1 MKQQTLEEQLKQEG
15 FILNYSIP
23 GEEVIAPQELEL
35 DSIAIGIDVH
45 KKSLELDG
53 YVKQFKKKVHRIT
66 NGSIGSLISNT
77 ATRLY
82 KKIINKEET
91 SLLQDYNDIV
101 SISSDLS
108 TSLSELLSIY
118 KKGFD
123 NIEVLHRKKSIELM
137 DYVDSKQ
144 IGEEKKENYE
154 KLRQGLE
161 AMLRSKKAT
170 SKLTKEELKYSD
182 ALKNVEL
189 TLGNVDAALSIS
201 ASKINR
207 SITEKERL
215 FEERQYHSDVLNAYV
230 ESYALSGDIT
240 EFLCATVPLH
250 ISSTYL
256 VRNAKGLIGSVDK
269 LAELSS
275 ILSQKTQE
283 GLLYVNKFNKQDAF
297 PKNNRAN
304 SRKHINNQT
313 FSTSNYVKGLL
324 TN

>member
-1 MKQQTLEEQLKQEG
+1 MKQQTLDEQLKQEG
-15 FILNYSIP
+15 FILNYDIP

-35 DSIAIGIDVH
+35 DSIAIGIDVY
-45 KKSLELDG
+45 KKSLELNSH
-53 YVKQFKKKVHRIT
+53 VNQFKKKVHRIT
-66 NGSIGSLISNT
+66 NGTIGSLIGNT
-77 ATRLY
+77 AARLY
-82 KKIINKEET
+82 RKIIKEEET
-91 SLLQDYNDIV
+91 SLLQDYNAIIA
-101 SISSDLS
+101 ISSDLS
-108 TSLSELLSIY
+108 ESLGELLSIY

-123 NIEVLHRKKSIELM
+123 NIEVLHRKKSVELM

-154 KLRQGLE
+154 KLKQGLE
-161 AMLRSKKAT
+161 AMLHSKKAAP
-170 SKLTKEELKYSD
+170 KLTKEELKYSD

-207 SITEKERL
+207 SIEEKERL
-215 FEERQYHSDVLNAYV
+215 FEERQYHNNVLNAYV

-256 VRNAKGLIGSVDK
+256 IRNAKGLISSVDK

-283 GLLYVNKFNKQDAF
+283 GLLYVDKFNKQDAF
-297 PKNNRAN
+297 PRNNRIN
-304 SRKHINNQT
+304 SRKHINNQN
-313 FSTSNYVKGLL
+313 FSTSKYVKGLL
-324 TN
+324 AN